1 MSGGNVVSG
10 EGLSR
15 GNRWPGMRMLETVH
29 RLNGQCVALLAG
41 LAREGAPAQIPTA
54 ALASR
59 ELWARVD
66 EAACRRAAS
75 CPVLLLDL
83 KFQDPLWWA
92 EIRDENADLARDS
105 GAIRPFAVPLREV
118 LLEAWSQARV
128 MPRAL
133 SFPFGIAPEVARVM
147 SHLTAA
153 DLERIL
159 HRHAGHACPRW
170 PQNRKFWDMLLVAAL
185 SSEEEALEHVKLYSL
200 QLLGREFLK
209 THH

>member
-1 MSGGNVVSG
+1 MSRGNVGSG
-10 EGLSR
+10 EALSR
-15 GNRWPGMRMLETVH
+15 GVRWPGMRMLETVH

-92 EIRDENADLARDS
+92 GVRDENADLARDS
-105 GAIRPFAVPLREV
+105 GTIHHFAVPLREV
-118 LLEAWSQARV
+118 LMEAWSQTRM

-133 SFPFGIAPEVARVM
+133 CFPFGIAPEVASVM
-147 SHLTAA
+147 SRLTAA

-159 HRHAGHACPRW
+159 SRHAGHACPRW

-185 SSEEEALEHVKLYSL
+185 SSDEEALEQVKLYSL